1 MNATLNTVK
10 ILGLAGV
17 AYLGVFLAAI
27 SKRYFEILGVSIDPM
42 PAIMVCAGF
51 STGPIAFSALSIFGG
66 LAFDS
71 LSANPLGIS
80 ILPFFLVALVV
91 YLYRTLIL
99 GDQAYAQFIL
109 GAAGSA
115 AVPILSLLLLLLI
128 GSRPLFGWGSLI
140 QLVLFAAVGGILT
153 PLLFRLFEWM
163 NRALNYQRVPEQPFR
178 ADREIKR
185 GRN

>member
-1 MNATLNTVK
+1 MNALNTVK
-10 ILGLAGV
+10 ILGLAGIT
-17 AYLGVFLAAI
+17 YLGVFLAAF
-27 SKRYFEILGVSIDPM
+27 SKRHVDILGCSIDPM

-51 STGPIAFSALSIFGG
+51 LTGPTTFALLSILGG

-71 LSANPLGIS
+71 LSANPLGLS
-80 ILPFFLVALVV
+80 ILPLFLVALIV
-91 YLYRTLIL
+91 YLYRSLVL

-115 AVPILSLLLLLLI
+115 AVPLLSLLLLLTI
-128 GSRPLFGWGSLI
+128 GFRPLVGWGSLV
-140 QLVLFAAVGGILT
+140 QLALLAAVGGVLT
-153 PLLFRLFEWM
+153 PLLFRLLDWM
-163 NRALNYQRVPEQPFR
+163 NRALSYQRLAEPAFR